1 MSQDQAADTGSSTT
15 PAAATGDATISTIV
29 VPITVTARFLER
41 TLDDVLDGLVPEESG
56 LLYQHRDLDL
66 GHGFTG
72 TAQVW
77 RRSNT
82 HVVMAG
88 DAINATLP
96 VRIVILPTWKPHLG
110 PLSLPMD
117 IALPLD
123 ISAEYTV
130 RMQAR
135 PQLDPGYELR
145 LHATFSYEVDRPVG
159 IEAAGIDLT
168 LAGATRL
175 AAEKALA
182 ALGNWLNSD
191 RFHYLNFRPQ
201 AERGWH
207 ALQQP
212 LPLSQ
217 EPAPEQHIRLEVAPI
232 GVHAQPFRT
241 QGETGILGLVVVAR
255 IRALASALATTA
267 PAALPPISAS
277 TAPSTGVNLELP
289 LEMPFAALRAVLHE
303 HITNHP
309 WHIDGRH
316 VLLRAIHV
324 SGNDA
329 GALRV
334 RVDIAVTSA
343 SGDREVE
350 AILSAS
356 GKPRLD
362 IEQQHLSLDDFHYE
376 AHTDSTL
383 LNIAATLL
391 RPFAGTV
398 IEPWLNIPLAPQAQ
412 RLLAE
417 VNTRLASGIAMG
429 EGVTLHGKAAGLR
442 LTNITVQAHGLAVMV
457 KTQGELSISID
468 HAG

>member
-1 MSQDQAADTGSSTT
+1 MSQDQAADTSSTP
-15 PAAATGDATISTIV
+15 PAAAPGDATISTIV
-29 VPITVTARFLER
+29 VPITVTAKFLER

-96 VRIVILPTWKPHLG
+96 VRIVILPAWKPHLG
-110 PLSLPMD
+110 PLSLPMG
-117 IALPLD
+117 ITLPLD

-159 IEAAGIDLT
+159 IEAAGLDLT
-168 LAGATRL
+168 LTGATRL

-191 RFHYLNFRPQ
+191 RFHYLNFRTQ

-212 LPLSQ
+212 LALSQ
-217 EPAPEQHIRLEVAPI
+217 EQSPEQHIRLEVAPTN
-232 GVHAQPFRT
+232 VYAQAFRT
-241 QGETGILGLVVVAR
+241 QGETGILGLAVVAR
-255 IRALASALATTA
+255 IRAVASALATTA
-267 PAALPPISAS
+267 PTALPPISTGAVP
-277 TAPSTGVNLELP
+277 TTGVDLVLP

-316 VLLRAIHV
+316 ILLRAIHV

-329 GALRV
+329 GTLRV

-343 SGDREVE
+343 SGDHEVE

-356 GKPRLD
+356 GKPQLD
-362 IEQQHLSLDDFHYE
+362 IERQHLSLDDFHYD

-383 LNIAATLL
+383 LNIATTLL

-412 RLLAE
+412 RLLAA
-417 VNTRLASGIAMG
+417 VNARLTRGVALG

-442 LTNITVQAHGLAVMV
+442 LTKIAVQAHGLAIMV
-457 KTQGELSISID
+457 ETQGELSIKID
-468 HAG
+468 HAE